1 MAARSCEGDA
11 GVSDTA
17 RLAWLRLARS
27 EGIGPI
33 TFARLLEAYGT
44 PERALG
50 VIPDLARKGGRR
62 TPLRI
67 APAEDAEREREAA
80 EKLGARLLI
89 WTDPDFPPLLRAA
102 DPAPP
107 LIYVLGDASL
117 VSRRAVAIVG
127 ARNASA
133 GGRKLAEDIAAGLGA
148 AGLLVVSGLARGID
162 TAAHI
167 GAVATGT
174 AAVLAGGVDNI
185 YPPENA
191 KLHARIAAEG
201 VIVSEMPPGTTPQ
214 AQHFPRRNRIISG
227 LALGTVVVE
236 AAIGSGSL
244 ITARYALEQNRE
256 VFAVPGSP
264 IDPRS
269 RGCNDLIRQGATLTE
284 SADDVLNALAAMPR
298 LGLAEPERPAYVP
311 PREDT
316 IDAARP
322 RVTELLGPTPIA
334 IDELIRRAGLP
345 AAAVMSVLLE
355 LELAGRLHRSAGQ
368 LVALI

>member
-1 MAARSCEGDA
+1 M
-11 GVSDTA
+11 SDDS

-27 EGIGPI
+27 EGIGPV
-33 TFARLLEAYGT
+33 TFARLIDAYGT

-50 VIPDLARKGGRR
+50 IIPDLARKGGRR
-62 TPLRI
+62 TPLKL
-67 APAEDAEREREAA
+67 ASADDAARELEAA
-80 EKLGARLLI
+80 AKIGARLLI
-89 WTDPDFPPLLRAA
+89 WTDADFPPLLRAV

-107 LIYVLGDASL
+107 LIYALGDPAIL
-117 VSRRAVAIVG
+117 ARRAVAIVG

-133 GGRKLAEDIAAGLGA
+133 GGRKLAEDIASGLGT
-148 AGLLVVSGLARGID
+148 AGILVVSGLARGID
-162 TAAHI
+162 TAAHL
-167 GAVATGT
+167 GSVATGT
-174 AAVLAGGVDNI
+174 AAILAGGVDNI

-201 VIVSEMPPGTTPQ
+201 VVVSEMPPGTTPQ

-244 ITARYALEQNRE
+244 ITARYAVEQNRE

-269 RGCNDLIRQGATLTE
+269 RGCNDLIRQGAMLTE
-284 SADDVLNALAAMPR
+284 NADDVLHALAAMPHTFR
-298 LGLAEPERPAYVP
+298 EPERPSFIP

-322 RVTELLGPTPIA
+322 IVLELLGPTPIG
-334 IDELIRRAGLP
+334 IDDIIRRSNLP

-355 LELAGRLHRSAGQ
+355 LELAGRLHRSPGQ